1 MVEISRI
8 RNEITD
14 KHKNLTL
21 EEIIDRLKLDNLD
34 IYTNIL
40 DLNYKYKNKNNKE
53 KREKSIIIFEIKE
66 KIKYFKNSVT
76 KKFFLDF
83 TFKVIP
89 PHFRPISKIN

>member
-1 MVEISRI
+1 LVEILRI
-8 RNEITD
+8 RNKITD

-76 KKFFLDF
+76 KEFF
-83 TFKVIP
+83 
-89 PHFRPISKIN
+89 FRFYF

>member
-1 MVEISRI
+1 MVEILRI
-8 RNEITD
+8 RNKITD

-21 EEIIDRLKLDNLD
+21 EEIIDRLKLDYLD

-89 PHFRPISKIN
+89 PHFRKISKIN

>member
-1 MVEISRI
+1 MVEILRI
-8 RNEITD
+8 RNKITD

-53 KREKSIIIFEIKE
+53 KREKRIIIFELKE
-66 KIKYFKNSVT
+66 KIKYLKNSIT
-76 KKFFLDF
+76 KDFFLDF
-83 TFKVIP
+83 ILRLF
-89 PHFRPISKIN
+89 HPILGHINY

>member
-1 MVEISRI
+1 MVEILRI
-8 RNEITD
+8 RNKITD

-53 KREKSIIIFEIKE
+53 KREKRIIIFELKE
-66 KIKYFKNSVT
+66 KIKYLKNSVT
-76 KKFFLDF
+76 KDFFLILLLRLF
-83 TFKVIP
+83 
-89 PHFRPISKIN
+89 HPILGHINY